1 MTPEFYTSLKAR
13 LAELVAPLRCL
24 HQPTGTVVAPQVIDV
39 MLPRATAAT
48 ETGEEYPFVRWM
60 VTRGV
65 FEVHGRVS
73 FTLVLDAGI
82 YTDDTVASG
91 NEEITALALALGRI
105 VERPVFTPYRIDGE
119 VRFTIG
125 HPGGEASVDSES
137 PGLQPHPYYHCRLH
151 VPFMMMAPSRR
162 TV

>member
-13 LAELVAPLRCL
+13 LAELVGALRFL
-24 HQPTGTVVAPQVIDV
+24 HPVSGTAAAPQVIDV
-39 MLPRATAAT
+39 MLPRATSAT
-48 ETGEEYPFVRWM
+48 ETGDEYPFVRWM
-60 VTRGV
+60 VTRGAFDV
-65 FEVHGRVS
+65 PGRVR

-82 YTDDTVASG
+82 CTDDTVGAG
-91 NEEITALALALGRI
+91 NEDITALALALGRI

-119 VRFTIG
+119 VDFTIG
-125 HPGGEASVDSES
+125 DPGGGVDQAS

-151 VPFMMMAPSRR
+151 IPFVMMAPSRR